1 MAPKRNKYEVAQS
14 LLKNSNK
21 NNCHFFNID
30 VIINKMI
37 ILMKVSYF
45 IFLSTNDS
53 DMMTAPVNKS
63 T

>member
-14 LLKNSNK
+14 LLKNLQK
-21 NNCHFFNID
+21 NNCRFYNID

-37 ILMKVSYF
+37 ILIKVSYF

-53 DMMTAPVNKS
+53 DMMTVNKS

>member
-21 NNCHFFNID
+21 NNFD
-30 VIINKMI
+30 VINIAIDKMI

-45 IFLSTNDS
+45 IFLSSNDS
-53 DMMTAPVNKS
+53 DMMTSPVNKS